1 MGCWT
6 PPFGNPQVSLRY
18 PDWPNSSPL
27 RGWSFGAVG
36 ESASACALATTAAP
50 PPLRLGASPP
60 CPLRSPKGKVC
71 RSRAPVGAAL
81 PGPLRSPKGKL
92 ADHARQRMVPR
103 PIRLASNAPA
113 NLPEA
118 PAAQRLGVPSL
129 SSRGCAEGTLARPQR
144 GNPKGGAAL
153 FGQSLPT
160 FCWPESRG
168 PARPERVKGKIRN
181 LRRHKRDNKRLPERK
196 PAPAACEVPRRGK
209 RAEGKRQNF
218 KQTQRG

>member
-1 MGCWT
+1 MRIPGPKWGAGRPPLETTKSRCAIRIGRT
-6 PPFGNPQVSLRY
+6 PRRCAAGASV
-18 PDWPNSSPL
+18 PL
-27 RGWSFGAVG
+27 GKA
-36 ESASACALATTAAP
+36 ASACALATAAAP
-50 PPLRLGASPP
+50 PPLRGGGCAPLPP
-60 CPLRSPKGKVC
+60 RFPLGKVYLSC
-71 RSRAPVGAAL
+71 AHAHGTASETAFAATPPQISRKLL
-81 PGPLRSPKGKL
+81 PRK
-92 ADHARQRMVPR
+92 
-103 PIRLASNAPA
+103 
-113 NLPEA
+113 
-118 PAAQRLGVPSL
+118 RLGVPSL